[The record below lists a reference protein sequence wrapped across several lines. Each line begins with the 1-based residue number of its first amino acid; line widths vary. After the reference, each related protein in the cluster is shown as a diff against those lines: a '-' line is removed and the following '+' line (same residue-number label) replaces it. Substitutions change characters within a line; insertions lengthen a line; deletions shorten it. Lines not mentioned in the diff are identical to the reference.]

1 MSNIK
6 PNKSMKKISHF
17 PSLLSHR
24 QLKKI
29 LLIMRLSLVLFLTT
43 LINVSA
49 NVYSQNPKLT
59 LDLQN
64 ATIKDVLNEIEKTS
78 SYKFIYRN
86 EFVDVQQVVNINA
99 TEEPLE
105 TVMSELFNS
114 DSIAYRV
121 FEGNIVVITD
131 KSLLQQSKITGKV
144 TDAITGEPLAG
155 VNVVVQGTTI
165 GVTTDTNGAYSIE
178 VPNENAVLAFS
189 FIGYV
194 TQNMRVGN
202 QVTINI
208 QLTAEVLNLEEVVVV
223 GYGTKKREDVTG
235 SVTSVA
241 KSRLAEVPVTNVL
254 QSVEGTV
261 AGLNITTTSS
271 VPGSTPAV
279 LVRGQ
284 NSITAQSGPYIV
296 VDGIPLIKTAGSSIN
311 DINPNDIASIE
322 VLKDASATAIYGVM
336 GSNGVILIT
345 TKRGST
351 GKPVIRYNAYAGL
364 ENLAHIFKPRNGAE
378 YVQKYADFMS
388 QTGQVQTN
396 PVPNFGELPNY
407 NAGIE
412 NNWVDLTTRQGMI
425 TDNNLSIS
433 GGTSDF
439 KYYVGGEY
447 MKQKGTIKGYQFHRA
462 SLRSNVD
469 INVTNFLTIGM
480 SSFFV
485 SNNYDGGRVNFLN
498 GMSMSPYGVP
508 YNANG
513 TYAIYPMNPEQ
524 LWVNPLLGLTT
535 DRLSRTVNFN
545 GNAYAE
551 IKFPGIFRGL
561 KYRLN
566 AGYIYFPEREAN
578 YTGRAANDLVGTA
591 SIRNATTTNYTIENI
606 LYYNKDWNKH
616 HIDLTALYSAQE
628 RNWLTSTATAVGF
641 VNDIISFN
649 NLGAGAT
656 QSATSNRDRYGL
668 LSQMFR
674 VNYIYDGKYLLTLTA
689 RRDGSSVFGANTTK
703 YGIFPS
709 AALAWNINKESF
721 MSDIKFINIL
731 KLRVSYGKTGNEA
744 VQVYRTIT
752 TDNAVRYP
760 FNGLS
765 TIGVVAGNLG
775 NADLNWENTK
785 TLNAGLDFTVL
796 NERISGTID
805 LYDNNTYDLLLSRSL
820 PIITGFSSVYDNI
833 GKTSNKGIEIALNT
847 RNFVG
852 PDFRWETSI
861 VFAANKN
868 KIIDLYGDGK
878 DDLGNRWFIGHPIR
892 VTYDYV
898 MEGIWQVGED
908 ASLQD
913 PGAKPGDLKFKD
925 VTGDGKITADDRV
938 ILGQT
943 DPKWTGG
950 FTNTFHYKNISLNIF
965 IQTTQGVTKGDP
977 DLNYGDET
985 GRRNTPQAVGYWT
998 ADNKSNTRPALSYN
1012 NTRGYGYASD
1022 ASFTRIKDVTLSYA
1036 LPHSFVDKIGIDS
1049 WTVYVSG
1056 RNLYTFTKW
1065 IGWDPEN
1072 NYSYRGSGDWTNNY
1086 PLTRSFVLGINVA
1099 FK

>member
-1 MSNIK
+1 
-6 PNKSMKKISHF
+6 
-17 PSLLSHR
+17 
-24 QLKKI
+24 
-29 LLIMRLSLVLFLTT
+29 MRLSLVLLLTT

-49 NVYSQNPKLT
+49 NVFSQNTKLT
-59 LDLQN
+59 IDLQN

-86 EFVDVQQVVNINA
+86 EFVDVQQVVDINA
-99 TEEPLE
+99 TEESLE
-105 TVMSELFNS
+105 TVMSDLFDS
-114 DSIAYRV
+114 DLIAYRV

-131 KSLLQQSKITGKV
+131 KSILQQLKVTGKV

-165 GVTTDTNGAYSIE
+165 GVTTDVNGAYSIE
-178 VPNENAVLAFS
+178 APNNNAVLAFS

-194 TQNMRVGN
+194 TENMRVGN
-202 QVTINI
+202 QATINI
-208 QLTAEVLNLEEVVVV
+208 QLTAEVKNLEEVIVV

-235 SVTSVA
+235 SVTSVS

-279 LVRGQ
+279 LIRGQ
-284 NSITAQSGPYIV
+284 NSITAQTGPYIV

-351 GKPVIRYNAYAGL
+351 GKPVIRYNAYTGF
-364 ENLAHIFKPRNGAE
+364 ENLAHILKPRNGAE
-378 YVQKYADFMS
+378 YVEKYATFMS

-396 PVPNFGELPNY
+396 PVPNYGELPNY

-433 GGTSDF
+433 GGTADF

-469 INVTNFLTIGM
+469 INVTKFLTIGM

-485 SNNYDGGRVNFLN
+485 SNNYDGGRANFLN

-524 LWVNPLLGLTT
+524 LWVNPLLGLTI
-535 DRLSRTVNFN
+535 DRISRTVNFN

-551 IKFPGIFRGL
+551 IKFPGIFQGL

-566 AGYIYFPEREAN
+566 AGYIYFPERNAS

-591 SIRNATTTNYTIENI
+591 SVTNAHTTNYTIENI

-628 RNWLTSTATAVGF
+628 RNWMTSTARAVGF

-656 QSATSNRDRYGL
+656 QSASSERDRYGL

-674 VNYIYDGKYLLTLTA
+674 INYTYDSKYLLTLTA

-709 AALAWNINKESF
+709 AALAWNITRESF
-721 MSDIKFINIL
+721 MSNIKFINNL
-731 KLRVSYGKTGNEA
+731 KLRLSYGKTGNEA
-744 VQVYRTIT
+744 VSVYRTIT

-765 TIGVVAGNLG
+765 TIGVLAGNLG

-785 TLNAGLDFTVL
+785 TLNAGLDFTIL
-796 NERISGTID
+796 NERISGTVD

-820 PIITGFSSVYDNI
+820 PIITGFSSVLDNI

-852 PDFRWETSI
+852 TGFRWETAI
-861 VFAANKN
+861 VFASNKN
-868 KIIDLYGDGK
+868 KIIDLYGDAK

-898 MEGIWQVGED
+898 MEGIWQTGED

-925 VTGDGKITADDRV
+925 VTGDGKITADDKV

-950 FTNTFHYKNISLNIF
+950 ITNTFHYKNISLNVF

-985 GRRNTPQAVGYWT
+985 GRRNTPEAVGYWT
-998 ADNKSNTRPALSYN
+998 ADNQSNTRPALSYN

-1022 ASFTRIKDVTLSYA
+1022 ASYTRIKDVTLSYA
-1036 LPHSFVDKIGIDS
+1036 LPRSFLDKIGIDS
-1049 WTVYVSG
+1049 WTVYASG

-1072 NYSYRGSGDWTNNY
+1072 NYQYRGVINTSGDWTNNY
-1086 PLTRSFVLGINVA
+1086 PLTRSFVFGLNVS

>member
-1 MSNIK
+1 
-6 PNKSMKKISHF
+6 
-17 PSLLSHR
+17 
-24 QLKKI
+24 
-29 LLIMRLSLVLFLTT
+29 
-43 LINVSA
+43 
-49 NVYSQNPKLT
+49 
-59 LDLQN
+59 
-64 ATIKDVLNEIEKTS
+64 
-78 SYKFIYRN
+78 
-86 EFVDVQQVVNINA
+86 
-99 TEEPLE
+99 
-105 TVMSELFNS
+105 
-114 DSIAYRV
+114 
-121 FEGNIVVITD
+121 
-131 KSLLQQSKITGKV
+131 
-144 TDAITGEPLAG
+144 
-155 VNVVVQGTTI
+155 
-165 GVTTDTNGAYSIE
+165 
-178 VPNENAVLAFS
+178 
-189 FIGYV
+189 
-194 TQNMRVGN
+194 MRVGN
-202 QVTINI
+202 QASIII
-208 QLTAEVLNLEEVVVV
+208 QLTAEVINLQEVVVV
-223 GYGTKKREDVTG
+223 GYGSKKREDVTG
-235 SVTSVA
+235 SVTSVSR
-241 KSRLAEVPVTNVL
+241 SRLAEVPVTNVL

-364 ENLAHIFKPRNGAE
+364 ENLAHILKPRNGAE

-485 SNNYDGGRVNFLN
+485 SNNYDGGRANFLN

-508 YNANG
+508 FNANG

-535 DRLSRTVNFN
+535 DRLSRTANFN

-551 IKFPGIFRGL
+551 IKFPGIFKGL

-566 AGYIYFPEREAN
+566 AGYIYFPERAAT

-591 SIRNATTTNYTIENI
+591 NVTNAHTTNYTIENI
-606 LYYNKDWNKH
+606 LYYNRDWNKH

-674 VNYIYDGKYLLTLTA
+674 INYIFDSKYLLTLTA

-709 AALAWNINKESF
+709 AALAWNITRESF
-721 MSDIKFINIL
+721 MSNLKFINSL

-744 VQVYRTIT
+744 VSVYRTIT
-752 TDNAVRYP
+752 TDNSVRYP

-820 PIITGFSSVYDNI
+820 PIITGFSSVLDNI

-852 PDFRWETSI
+852 PDFKWETSI

-950 FTNTFHYKNISLNIF
+950 ITNTFHYKNISLNVF

-985 GRRNTPQAVGYWT
+985 GRRNTPEDVGYWT
-998 ADNKSNTRPALSYN
+998 ADNQSNTRPALSYN

-1022 ASFTRIKDVTLSYA
+1022 ASFTRIKDVTLSYV

-1072 NYSYRGSGDWTNNY
+1072 NYSYRGIINSSGDWTNNY
-1086 PLTRSFVLGINVA
+1086 PLTRSFVLGNERSI
-1099 FK
+1099 